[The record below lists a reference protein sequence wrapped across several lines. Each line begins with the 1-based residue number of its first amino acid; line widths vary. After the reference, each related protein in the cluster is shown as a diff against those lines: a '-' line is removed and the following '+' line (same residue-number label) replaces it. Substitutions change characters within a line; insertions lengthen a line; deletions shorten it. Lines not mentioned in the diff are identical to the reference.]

1 MHYSSTEL
9 GAYVRH
15 KYGERLTV
23 LDLKGEGLFRVP
35 DAVTER
41 TEIEIQILV
50 LDENKLIELPVSI
63 NKLKNLILLNLKNNK
78 LTNQLIGSFTYQYTE
93 ADQA

>member
-41 TEIEIQILV
+41 SV
-50 LDENKLIELPVSI
+50 LNENKLIELPVSI

-78 LTNQLIGSFTYQYTE
+78 LTNQPIGSFTYQYTE

>member
-35 DAVTER
+35 DAVTELS
-41 TEIEIQILV
+41 EIQILV
-50 LDENKLIELPVSI
+50 LDENKLIELPVKYQQAEKSHPA
-63 NKLKNLILLNLKNNK
+63 KLEK
-78 LTNQLIGSFTYQYTE
+78 
-93 ADQA
+93 

>member
-1 MHYSSTEL
+1 MHYSCTEL
-9 GAYVRH
+9 EAYVRH

-41 TEIEIQILV
+41 SEIEIQILV

-78 LTNQLIGSFTYQYTE
+78 LTNQPIGCFTYQYTE

>member
-41 TEIEIQILV
+41 SEIEILV

-78 LTNQLIGSFTYQYTE
+78 LTNQPIGWFTYQYTE

>member
-23 LDLKGEGLFRVP
+23 LDLKGKRLSRVP

-41 TEIEIQILV
+41 SEIEILV
-50 LDENKLIELPVSI
+50 LDENELIELPVSI

-78 LTNQLIGSFTYQYTE
+78 LTKLV
-93 ADQA
+93 

>member
-41 TEIEIQILV
+41 SEIEIQILV

-78 LTNQLIGSFTYQYTE
+78 LTKLV
-93 ADQA
+93 